1 MEAKKL
7 AAEHG
12 LFIQDISTPRILMRW
27 AAVTVIQG
35 WQGGFDTEQ
44 AQSADPAHMCAS
56 TLAYL

>member
-12 LFIQDISTPRILMRW
+12 LLAQDNRTPRILMRW

-35 WQGGFDTEQ
+35 WQVGFDTEQ
-44 AQSADPAHMCAS
+44 AQTAASAHMCAS
-56 TLAYL
+56 T